1 MNFDELMEC
10 YHISDFD
17 SNRVTYNELLQMFR
31 RGNITPVIGAGL
43 SSWAYPLWGEMLK
56 GLAKDYGMESDIEEL
71 LNNNQYDVA
80 ASSLEKELS
89 TNGFR
94 SLLQKIFHISLLE
107 VKKEE
112 CPVYLRNIPRLFHG
126 PIVTTN
132 FDRMI
137 EYLFELDKNIV
148 LTWLFQRTIYK
159 TTKLIV
165 PYIIRNLFWLK
176 CTGILKIQQTLF

>member
-112 CPVYLRNIPRLFHG
+112 CPVYLRNIPRLFHE

-137 EYLFELDKNIV
+137 EYLFELDKKHRPDMVIP
-148 LTWLFQRTIYK
+148 TD
-159 TTKLIV
+159 
-165 PYIIRNLFWLK
+165 NLQNN
-176 CTGILKIQQTLF
+176 KIDSALYNK